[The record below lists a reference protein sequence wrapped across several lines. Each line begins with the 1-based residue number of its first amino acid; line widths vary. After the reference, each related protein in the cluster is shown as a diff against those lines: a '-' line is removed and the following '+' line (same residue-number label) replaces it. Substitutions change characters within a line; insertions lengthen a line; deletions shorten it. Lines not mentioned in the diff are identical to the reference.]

1 MVTPLH
7 LFRMINELIFVL
19 LGALL
24 LGLAASGRF
33 FFDPRRPAWLV
44 LGAVLILWGLRVWRG
59 TGRYATAG
67 MRAAETI
74 RGASLAVVGALMI
87 SLAWTSL
94 RWTGLVLG
102 AAGGILILRGL
113 ASAALS
119 LRRA

>member
-1 MVTPLH
+1 MVTPLR

-24 LGLAASGRF
+24 LWLAASGRY
-33 FFDPRRPAWLV
+33 FFDPRRPQWLV
-44 LGAVLILWGLRVWRG
+44 LGAVLVFWGMRIFMR

-67 MRAAETI
+67 GRAVEQI
-74 RGASLAVVGALMI
+74 RGVSLALVGALMI
-87 SLAWTSL
+87 SLAWMSV
-94 RWTGLVLG
+94 RRAGLVLG

-119 LRRA
+119 LRKT

>member
-1 MVTPLH
+1 MLTPLR
-7 LFRMINELIFVL
+7 LFRLINELIFVL

-24 LGLAASGRF
+24 LWLAATGRY

-44 LGAVLILWGLRVWRG
+44 LGAVLVFWGVRLLMR
-59 TGRYATAG
+59 TGRYATLG
-67 MRAAETI
+67 GRAVEQI

-87 SLAWTSL
+87 SLAWMSL
-94 RWTGLVLG
+94 RWAGVLLG

-119 LRRA
+119 LRKA